1 MHSLNVNPNFDFPF
15 SGLLI
20 AIFFFWFALNV
31 QFCAIFSDFAGTK
44 LVQKGF
50 FIFHVI
56 CWPEMRFRSF
66 QKCTPNQKYKTEP
79 KSKPKP
85 KRGLYIYRYGSFEMS

>member
-44 LVQKGF
+44 LVQKGYLF
-50 FIFHVI
+50 F
-56 CWPEMRFRSF
+56 M
-66 QKCTPNQKYKTEP
+66 
-79 KSKPKP
+79 
-85 KRGLYIYRYGSFEMS
+85 